1 MDNQMAHKIMKRF
14 IGLPLEQRKVYLQRM
29 LQEGVSPANLPI
41 PQVRFEA
48 NSLPLSYAQE
58 RQWFLWQL
66 EPQSA
71 AYHIPSA
78 LRLKGRLDIA
88 ALRRSFEHLIA
99 RHESLR
105 TRFQRVG
112 EGTQQEVLPGYPV
125 ELLPEDIDERHLK
138 ARVEEEIARPFDLE
152 QGPLLR
158 ISLLRVAEQDHV
170 LVLVQH
176 HIISDG
182 GSMQVMVEE
191 VVQAYTAFSQG
202 REIDLPALPIQY
214 ADYALWQRSWME
226 AGEKERQLEYWRDLL
241 GGDQPVLE
249 LPLDRPRPAVQS
261 FRGASLDIELDGEL
275 AAGIKALAQ
284 REGATSFMLL
294 LASFQALLY
303 RYSGQQDIRVGV
315 PTANRNRVET
325 QRLIGFFVNTQV
337 LKADMD
343 EHTSVLTLLRQARQ
357 RVLEAQAHQD
367 LPFEQLVEALRP
379 ERSLSYSPLF
389 QVMFNHQGRGAGS
402 GSEPQASSLVLEGL
416 DWESRTAQFD
426 LSLNISEDASRIQ
439 ASFGYATDLFE
450 ATTIERM
457 AQHWQRLLRAM
468 IATPEALIDSL
479 VMLDVQERR
488 QIVDTWNATAT
499 DYPLE
504 QAVHHG
510 FEAHA
515 ERTPDRPALV
525 FGPAQLT
532 YAALNRRANRLAHA
546 LIERGVGPDSLVGV
560 AMERSVE
567 MVVALLAILK
577 AGGAYVPVDPE
588 YPQERQ
594 AYMLEDSA
602 VNLLLSQSHLS
613 LPSADHVLR
622 IDLDRDESWLQAY
635 SEANPDVAL
644 SPENLAYVIYTS
656 GSTGK
661 PKGAGNSHAALTNRL
676 CWMQQAYALGADD
689 TVLQKTPFSFDVSVW
704 EFFWP
709 LLSGA
714 RLVMAAPGDHRDPAK
729 LVALIT
735 GEGVTTLHF
744 VPSMLQAFLQDGQV
758 GRCRS
763 VRRIVCSGE
772 ALPVDAQTQ
781 VFAKLP
787 QASLYNLYGP
797 TEAAIDVTHWTCV
810 DEGKDAVPIG
820 KPIANLGCHILDG
833 NLEPVPIGVLGEL
846 YLAGKGLA
854 RGYHRRPLL
863 TAERFVASPFG
874 AGERMYRTGDL
885 ARYRPDGVIEYAG
898 RIDHQVKLRG
908 LRIELGE
915 IEARLLEHER
925 VREAAVLALDGT
937 QLVGYVVLDEAVP
950 DWREALAA
958 HLSRHLPAF
967 MVPAQWVALESMPLS
982 PNGKLER
989 KALPR
994 PEAASRQRDYA
1005 PPHTA
1010 LEQQVA
1016 QVWQQVLGVERVG
1029 LDDNFF
1035 ELGGHSLLLLVVK
1048 ERLAAQCGLV
1058 LTVNQLMTRPTVRAL
1073 ASNATEQ
1080 QGHSLLVDLN
1090 GRQGDTSLFLFH
1102 PSFGSAHC
1110 YKAIAMALRVH
1121 MPVRGVICRALIDP
1135 LGEVPTW
1142 DAMVEDYARQIQ
1154 AAQPQGP
1161 YYLGGWSL
1169 GGNLA
1174 LQVAAYLE
1182 ARGAEVA
1189 FVGCIDA
1196 PPPLHV
1202 KAFWDR
1208 DKPLTPVV
1216 GETLVDR
1223 RVELLTV
1230 MFPDAAQA
1238 ITQAWQDIEHSAVAA
1253 DQHWTALCDWADSA
1267 LGETFASLRNELQQG
1282 GELEVS
1288 WALKLTLDE
1297 RLQDADYVRIAAPVS
1312 CWWAAQ
1318 SKSERDRQVIST
1330 ALEEGIGHGIDA
1342 SVVID
1347 TTHDRIVDNPEFIAS
1362 FVSVLKG
1369 ARRRGVPDTPHSS

>member
-1 MDNQMAHKIMKRF
+1 MDSQMASKIMKRF
-14 IGLPLEQRKVYLQRM
+14 IGLPLEQRKIYLQRM

-41 PQVRFEA
+41 PQVRLEA
-48 NSLPLSYAQE
+48 PGLPLSYAQE

-66 EPQSA
+66 DPHSA

-78 LRLKGRLDIA
+78 LRLKGRLDIS
-88 ALRRSFEHLIA
+88 ALQKSFEHLIA

-105 TRFQRVG
+105 TRVRRVG
-112 EGTQQEVLPGYPV
+112 EGTQQQVLDAYPV
-125 ELLPEDIDERHLK
+125 VLVPEDIAEPQVK
-138 ARVEEEIARPFDLE
+138 ARVEQAIAQPFDLE

-158 ISLLRVAEQDHV
+158 IQLLRVAEQDHV

-191 VVQAYTAFSQG
+191 VVQAYGALSQG
-202 REIDLPALPIQY
+202 REVDLPALAIQY

-226 AGEKERQLEYWRDLL
+226 AGEQERQLDYWRTLL
-241 GGDQPVLE
+241 GGHQPVLE
-249 LPLDRPRPAVQS
+249 LPMDRPRPAVQS
-261 FRGASLDIELDGEL
+261 FRGASLDLVLDDAL
-275 AAGIKALAQ
+275 AAGVKALAQ
-284 REGATSFMLL
+284 REGATGFMLL

-337 LKADMD
+337 LKADVD
-343 EHTSVLTLLRQARQ
+343 AHTSGLTLLRQARQ

-389 QVMFNHQGRGAGS
+389 QVMFNHQHRGAAS
-402 GSEPQASSLVLEGL
+402 ASAPVASSLALEGL
-416 DWESRTAQFD
+416 DWESRTAQFE
-426 LSLNISEDASRIQ
+426 LTLNVTEDASGIQ
-439 ASFGYATDLFE
+439 ASFGYATDLFDA
-450 ATTIERM
+450 ATVERM
-457 AQHWQRLLRAM
+457 ARHWQRLLTAM
-468 IATPEALIDSL
+468 VATPEALIDSL
-479 VMLDVQERR
+479 AMLDAQERTH
-488 QIVDTWNATAT
+488 IVDAWNATAT
-499 DYPLE
+499 DYPLG
-504 QAVHHG
+504 QAVHQG

-515 ERTPDRPALV
+515 ERTPQQPALV
-525 FGPAQLT
+525 FGTEQLT
-532 YAALNRRANRLAHA
+532 YAALNARANRLAHA

-567 MVVALLAILK
+567 MVVGLLAVLK

-588 YPQERQ
+588 YPAERQ
-594 AYMLEDSA
+594 AYMLHDSA
-602 VNLLLSQSHLS
+602 VSLVLSQSHLS
-613 LPSADHVLR
+613 LPAADSVLR
-622 IDLDRDESWLQAY
+622 IDLDRDESWLHGY
-635 SEANPDVAL
+635 SAQNPGVAV
-644 SPENLAYVIYTS
+644 SADNLAYVIYTS

-661 PKGAGNSHAALTNRL
+661 PKGAGNSHAALVNRL
-676 CWMQQAYALGADD
+676 CWMQDAYALGASD

-709 LLSGA
+709 LLTGA

-729 LVALIT
+729 LVELIT
-735 GEGVTTLHF
+735 REGVTTLHF
-744 VPSMLQAFLQDGQV
+744 VPSMLQAFLQYGDV
-758 GRCRS
+758 SRCRS
-763 VRRIVCSGE
+763 VQRIVCSGE

-787 QASLYNLYGP
+787 QAGLFNLYGP

-820 KPIANLGCHILDG
+820 KPIANLGCHILDAH
-833 NLEPVPIGVLGEL
+833 LEPVPIGVLGEL
-846 YLAGKGLA
+846 YLTGQGLA
-854 RGYHRRPLL
+854 RGYHRRPAL
-863 TAERFVASPFG
+863 TAERFVASPF
-874 AGERMYRTGDL
+874 ASGERLYRTGDL

-915 IEARLLEHER
+915 IEARLLEHAS

-937 QLVGYVVLDEAVP
+937 QLVGYVVLDGEAP
-950 DWREALAA
+950 HWREALAA
-958 HLSRHLPAF
+958 HLAVHLPAF
-967 MVPAQWVALESMPLS
+967 MVPAQWVALERMPLS

-994 PEAASRQRDYA
+994 PDASRQSRDYA
-1005 PPHTA
+1005 PPQTA

-1016 QVWQQVLGVERVG
+1016 QVWQDVLGVEQVG

-1035 ELGGHSLLLLVVK
+1035 ELGGHSLLLLRVK

-1058 LTVNQLMTRPTVRAL
+1058 LSVNQLMTRATVRAL
-1073 ASNATEQ
+1073 AADAPDTRRP
-1080 QGHSLLVDLN
+1080 SLLVDLN
-1090 GRQGDTSLFLFH
+1090 GRQGGEALFLFH

-1110 YKAIAMALRVH
+1110 YKAIAMALRVD
-1121 MPVRGVICRALIDP
+1121 MPVRGVICRTLVDP
-1135 LGEVPTW
+1135 QSDVPAW
-1142 DAMVEDYARQIQ
+1142 DAMVEEYAEQIQ

-1202 KAFWDR
+1202 TAFWDR
-1208 DKPLTPVV
+1208 EKPLAPVIAV
-1216 GETLVDR
+1216 EGDR

-1238 ITQAWQDIEHSAVAA
+1238 IHQAWQDIEHSGAA
-1253 DQHWTALCDWADSA
+1253 PDQQWSALCDWADGA
-1267 LGETFASLRNELQQG
+1267 LGETFSSLRKELQQG

-1297 RLQDADYVRIAAPVS
+1297 RLKEAVYLPIAAPVS

-1318 SKSERDRQVIST
+1318 SKSEVDRQVIGR
-1330 ALEEGIGHGIDA
+1330 ALEEGIGHGIAA

-1347 TTHDRIVDNPEFIAS
+1347 TTHDRIVDNPEFVAS
-1362 FVSVLKG
+1362 FVAELKR
-1369 ARRRGVPDTPHSS
+1369 AVR

>member
-1 MDNQMAHKIMKRF
+1 MDSQMAQKIMKRF
-14 IGLPLEQRKVYLQRM
+14 IGLGLEQRKVYLQRM

-41 PQVRFEA
+41 PQVRLEA
-48 NSLPLSYAQE
+48 AALPLSYAQE

-66 EPQSA
+66 DPHSA

-88 ALRRSFEHLIA
+88 ALQKSFEYLIA

-105 TRFQRVG
+105 TRFRRVG
-112 EGTQQEVLPGYPV
+112 EVTQQAVLPGFSIV
-125 ELLPEDIDERHLK
+125 LAPEEIDEGHLK
-138 ARVEEEIARPFDLE
+138 ARIEQEIARPFDLE

-158 ISLLRVAEQDHV
+158 ITLLRLAEEEHV

-182 GSMQVMVEE
+182 GSMQVMVQE
-191 VVQAYTAFSQG
+191 VVQAYTALSHG
-202 REIDLPALPIQY
+202 HGIDLPALPIQY

-226 AGEKERQLEYWRDLL
+226 AGEKERQLEYWFKLL
-241 GGDQPVLE
+241 GGEQPVLE

-261 FRGASLDIELDGEL
+261 YRGASLELVLDDAL
-275 AAGIKALAQ
+275 AAGVRTLAQ

-303 RYSGQQDIRVGV
+303 RYSGQRDIRVGV

-337 LKADMD
+337 LKADID
-343 EHTSVLTLLRQARQ
+343 EHTTVLTLLRQARQ

-379 ERSLSYSPLF
+379 ERSLSYNPLF
-389 QVMFNHQGRGAGS
+389 QVMFNHQNRGAGS
-402 GSEPQASSLVLEGL
+402 DSEAQASSLILEGL
-416 DWESRTAQFD
+416 EWESRTAQFD
-426 LSLNISEDASRIQ
+426 LSLNVCEEGSSIQ

-457 AQHWQRLLRAM
+457 AHHWQRLLNEM
-468 IATPEALIDSL
+468 IAAPHASINSLAL
-479 VMLDVQERR
+479 LDAQERW
-488 QIVDTWNATAT
+488 QMVDAWNATAT

-504 QAVHHG
+504 QVHHC
-510 FEAHA
+510 FEEHA

-525 FGPAQLT
+525 FGTEQLT
-532 YAALNRRANRLAHA
+532 YAALNHRANRLAHA
-546 LIERGVGPDSLVGV
+546 LIAYGVGPDSLVGV

-567 MVVALLAILK
+567 MVVALIAILK
-577 AGGAYVPVDPE
+577 AGGAYVPVDPH

-594 AYMLEDSA
+594 AYMLEDSG
-602 VNLLLSQSHLS
+602 VELLLSQSHVN
-613 LPSADHVLR
+613 LPTADNVVR
-622 IDLDRDESWLQAY
+622 IDLDLDDAWLSAY
-635 SEANPDVAL
+635 SQVNPDVAVGG
-644 SPENLAYVIYTS
+644 ENLAYVIYTS

-661 PKGAGNSHAALTNRL
+661 PKGAGNSHSALANRL
-676 CWMQQAYALGADD
+676 FWMQQAYALDASD

-714 RLVMAAPGDHRDPAK
+714 RLVVALPDDHRDPRK
-729 LVALIT
+729 LVDLIVR
-735 GEGVTTLHF
+735 ERVTTLHF

-758 GRCRS
+758 GRCTS
-763 VRRIVCSGE
+763 VQRIICSGE
-772 ALPVDAQTQ
+772 ALPVDAQSQ

-787 QASLYNLYGP
+787 KTRLYNLYGP

-820 KPIANLGCHILDG
+820 KPIANLGCHVLDA
-833 NLEPVPIGVLGEL
+833 NLEPVPVGVLGEL

-854 RGYHRRPLL
+854 RGYHRRPAL
-863 TAERFVASPFG
+863 TAERFVANPFG
-874 AGERMYRTGDL
+874 VGQRMYRTGDL

-915 IEARLLEHER
+915 IEARLLEHQL
-925 VREAAVLALDGT
+925 VREAAVVALDGT
-937 QLVGYVVLDEAVP
+937 QLVGYVVLDETVP
-950 DWREALAA
+950 QWREALGGY
-958 HLSRHLPAF
+958 LSIHLPAF
-967 MVPAQWVALESMPLS
+967 MVPAQWVLLEKMPLS

-994 PEAASRQRDYA
+994 PEAGTEHRDYA
-1005 PPHTA
+1005 PPLTA

-1048 ERLAAQCGLV
+1048 ERLAAHCGLV

-1073 ASNATEQ
+1073 ASDAPD
-1080 QGHSLLVDLN
+1080 GVHHSLIVDLN
-1090 GRQGDTSLFLFH
+1090 GHQGGPSLFLFH

-1110 YKAIAMALRVH
+1110 YKAIGMALRLE
-1121 MPVRGVICRALIDP
+1121 MPVRGVICRALVDP
-1135 LGEVPTW
+1135 LSEVPTW
-1142 DAMVEDYARQIQ
+1142 DAMVDEYARQLQ
-1154 AAQPQGP
+1154 VAQPQGP

-1174 LQVAAYLE
+1174 LQVAAVLE
-1182 ARGAEVA
+1182 EQGAEVA

-1196 PPPLHV
+1196 PPPLRV
-1202 KAFWDR
+1202 TAFWEREKSLSPIAEPAAISD
-1208 DKPLTPVV
+1208 
-1216 GETLVDR
+1216 TLVDR
-1223 RVELLTV
+1223 RVALLAV

-1238 ITQAWQDIEHSAVAA
+1238 IAHAWRDVEHGGATA
-1253 DQHWTALCDWADSA
+1253 DQQWAMFCEWADA
-1267 LGETFASLRNELQQG
+1267 FLGETFTSLRSELQQG
-1282 GELEVS
+1282 GELDVS
-1288 WALKLTLDE
+1288 WALKLALDE
-1297 RLQDADYVRIAAPVS
+1297 RLKEADYVSIAAPVS

-1318 SKSERDRQVIST
+1318 SKSEVDRHVIGT
-1330 ALEEGIGHGIDA
+1330 ALEAGIGHGVEA

-1347 TTHDRIVDNPEFIAS
+1347 TTHDKIVHNPEFIAS
-1362 FVSVLKG
+1362 FVSAVK
-1369 ARRRGVPDTPHSS
+1369 RVIRK

>member
-1 MDNQMAHKIMKRF
+1 MDSQMARKIMKRF

-41 PQVRFEA
+41 PEVRLEA
-48 NSLPLSYAQE
+48 TALPLSYAQE

-66 EPQSA
+66 DPHSA

-78 LRLKGRLDIA
+78 LRLKGHLDVA
-88 ALRRSFEHLIA
+88 ALQASFEHLIA

-105 TRFQRVG
+105 TRLRRVG
-112 EGTQQEVLPGYPV
+112 EGTQQEILPAYPV
-125 ELLPEDIDERHLK
+125 VLAPQPLAESQLQ
-138 ARVEEEIARPFDLE
+138 ARVEQEIAQPFNLE

-158 ISLLRVAEQDHV
+158 ISLLRLAEQDHV

-182 GSMQVMVEE
+182 ASMQVLVEE

-202 REIDLPALPIQY
+202 RELDLPALPIQY

-226 AGEKERQLEYWRDLL
+226 AGERERQLAYWRDLL

-261 FRGASLDIELDGEL
+261 FRGASLDLTLDSHL

-337 LKADMD
+337 LKADVD
-343 EHTSVLTLLRQARQ
+343 AHTSGLSLLRQARQ

-389 QVMFNHQGRGAGS
+389 QVMFNHQNRGAGNAAATA
-402 GSEPQASSLVLEGL
+402 PQAASLVLEGL

-426 LSLNISEDASRIQ
+426 LSLNVSEDASGIT
-439 ASFGYATDLFE
+439 ASFGYATDLFD
-450 ATTIERM
+450 ASTIERM
-457 AQHWQRLLRAM
+457 ARHWQRLLGALL
-468 IATPEALIDSL
+468 ATPEASIDAL
-479 VMLDVQERR
+479 VLLDAQERG
-488 QIVDTWNATAT
+488 QIVGQWNATAT

-504 QAVHHG
+504 QAVHHA

-515 ERTPDRPALV
+515 QRTPHQPALA
-525 FGPAQLT
+525 FGAASLT

-546 LIERGVGPDSLVGV
+546 LIAQGVGPDRLVGV

-567 MVVALLAILK
+567 MVVALLAVLK
-577 AGGAYVPVDPE
+577 AGGAYVPVDPD

-602 VNLLLSQSHLS
+602 VNLLLSQSHLN
-613 LPSADHVLR
+613 LPSADHVVR

-644 SPENLAYVIYTS
+644 SGENLAYVIYTS

-735 GEGVTTLHF
+735 GESVTTLHF
-744 VPSMLQAFLQDGQV
+744 VPSMLQAFLQDREV
-758 GRCRS
+758 GRCAS
-763 VRRIVCSGE
+763 VQRIICSGE
-772 ALPVDAQTQ
+772 ALPVDAQYQ

-787 QASLYNLYGP
+787 QAALYNLYGP

-820 KPIANLGCHILDG
+820 KPIANLACHILDDH
-833 NLEPVPIGVLGEL
+833 LEPVPIGVLGEL

-863 TAERFVASPFG
+863 TAERFVASPFA

-885 ARYRPDGVIEYAG
+885 ARYRADGVIEYGG

-915 IEARLLEHER
+915 IEARLLEHQQ

-937 QLVGYVVLDEAVP
+937 QLVGYVVLDDAGP
-950 DWREALAA
+950 QWRESLAA
-958 HLSRHLPAF
+958 HLSIHLPAF
-967 MVPAQWVALESMPLS
+967 MVPAQWVALERMPLS

-994 PEAASRQRDYA
+994 PDAATRQRDYA
-1005 PPHTA
+1005 PPQTA

-1016 QVWQQVLGVERVG
+1016 QVWQQVLGVEQVG

-1048 ERLAAQCGLV
+1048 ERLAAQCGLA

-1073 ASNATEQ
+1073 AGDAPGEQ
-1080 QGHSLLVDLN
+1080 RHPLIVDLN
-1090 GRQGDTSLFLFH
+1090 GRQGGSSLFLFH

-1110 YKAIAMALRVH
+1110 YKAIAMALRMD
-1121 MPVRGVICRALIDP
+1121 MPVRGVICRALVDP
-1135 LGEVPTW
+1135 LSEVPTW

-1154 AAQPQGP
+1154 AAQPEGP

-1196 PPPLHV
+1196 PPPLRV

-1208 DKPLTPVV
+1208 DKPAAGLPAA

-1238 ITQAWQDIEHSAVAA
+1238 ITHAWQDIQHSAVAA
-1253 DQHWTALCDWADSA
+1253 DQHWPALCEWADLA
-1267 LGETFASLRNELQQG
+1267 LGETFASLRDELQQG

-1297 RLQDADYVRIAAPVS
+1297 RLKDADYVRIDAPVS

-1318 SKSERDRQVIST
+1318 SKPEPVRQVIRT
-1330 ALEEGIGHGIDA
+1330 ALEEGIGHGVEA

-1347 TTHDRIVDNPEFIAS
+1347 TTHDRIVDNPEFVAS
-1362 FVSVLKG
+1362 FVCALQG
-1369 ARRRGVPDTPHSS
+1369 ARR

>member
-1 MDNQMAHKIMKRF
+1 MDSQMAHKIMQRF
-14 IGLPLEQRKVYLQRM
+14 IGLPLEQRKVYLHRM

-41 PQVRFEA
+41 PQVRLEA
-48 NSLPLSYAQE
+48 TGMALSYAQE

-66 EPQSA
+66 DPQSA

-78 LRLKGRLDIA
+78 LRLKGRLDVA
-88 ALRRSFEHLIA
+88 ALQKSFEHLVA

-105 TRFQRVG
+105 TRFRQVG
-112 EGTQQEVLPGYPV
+112 EGMQQDVQPACAVVLT
-125 ELLPEDIDERHLK
+125 PEAIDECHLK
-138 ARVEEEIARPFDLE
+138 ARVEAEAARPFDLE
-152 QGPLLR
+152 RGPLLR
-158 ISLLRVAEQDHV
+158 ITLLRLAEQDHV

-182 GSMQVMVEE
+182 GSMQVIVEE
-191 VVQAYTAFSQG
+191 LVQAYMAYNQARTFA
-202 REIDLPALPIQY
+202 LPALPIQY

-226 AGEKERQLEYWRDLL
+226 AGEKDRQLEYWRGLL

-261 FRGASLDIELDGEL
+261 FRGASLELALDEQL
-275 AAGIKALAQ
+275 AAGVRALAQ
-284 REGATSFMLL
+284 RVGATSFMVL
-294 LASFQALLY
+294 LASFQLLLH
-303 RYSGQQDIRVGV
+303 RYSGQQDIRIGV

-325 QRLIGFFVNTQV
+325 QRLVGFFVNTQV
-337 LKADMD
+337 LKADVD
-343 EHTSVLTLLRQARQ
+343 EHTSVLALLHQARQ

-389 QVMFNHQGRGAGS
+389 QVMFNHQTRGAGS
-402 GSEPQASSLVLEGL
+402 VSEPTTSGLVVEGL
-416 DWESRTAQFD
+416 EWESRTAQFD
-426 LSLNISEDASRIQ
+426 LSLNVTEEASSIR
-439 ASFGYATDLFE
+439 ASFGYATDLFD
-450 ATTIERM
+450 AATIERM
-457 AQHWQRLLRAM
+457 ACHWQRLLSAM
-468 IATPEALIDSL
+468 VATPEALVDSL
-479 VMLDVQERR
+479 AMLDAQERR
-488 QIVDTWNATAT
+488 QIVYGWNATSA
-499 DYPLE
+499 DYPLDK
-504 QAVHHG
+504 AVHQL

-515 ERTPDRPALV
+515 ERDPHRPALV
-525 FGPAQLT
+525 SGALQLSYT
-532 YAALNRRANRLAHA
+532 ALNQRANRLAHA
-546 LIERGVGPDSLVGV
+546 LIARGVGPDSLVGV

-588 YPQERQ
+588 YPAERQ

-602 VNLLLSQSHLS
+602 VNLLLSQSTLS
-613 LPSADHVLR
+613 LPAADSVLR
-622 IDLDRDESWLQAY
+622 IDLDRDDRWLQAY
-635 SEANPDVAL
+635 SDANPGVPL
-644 SPENLAYVIYTS
+644 SGEHLAYVIYTS

-676 CWMQQAYALGADD
+676 CWMQQAYALDSAD

-729 LVALIT
+729 LVELIMA
-735 GEGVTTLHF
+735 EAVTTLHF
-744 VPSMLQAFLQDGQV
+744 VPSMLQAFLQDRQV
-758 GRCRS
+758 GRCSS
-763 VRRIVCSGE
+763 VQRIICSGE
-772 ALPVDAQTQ
+772 ALPVDAQQQ

-787 QASLYNLYGP
+787 KARLYNLYGP
-797 TEAAIDVTHWTCV
+797 TEAAIDVTSWTCV

-820 KPIANLGCHILDG
+820 KPIANLGCLILDA

-854 RGYHRRPLL
+854 RGYHRRPVL

-874 AGERMYRTGDL
+874 TGARMYRTGDL

-915 IEARLLEHER
+915 IEARLLEHEG

-937 QLVGYVVLDEAVP
+937 QLVGYVVLEAVLP
-950 DWREALAA
+950 EWRETLAM
-958 HLSRHLPAF
+958 HLSAHLPAF
-967 MVPAQWVALESMPLS
+967 MVPAQWVLLDGMPLS

-994 PEAASRQRDYA
+994 PEAAGQQREYA
-1005 PPHTA
+1005 APHTA

-1058 LTVNQLMTRPTVRAL
+1058 LTVNQLMMRPTVRAL
-1073 ASNATEQ
+1073 AGTAADERAHALT
-1080 QGHSLLVDLN
+1080 VDLN
-1090 GRQGDTSLFLFH
+1090 GRQGGPALFLFH
-1102 PSFGSAHC
+1102 PSFGSVHC
-1110 YKAIAMALRVH
+1110 YKAIGMALRME
-1121 MPVRGVICRALIDP
+1121 MPVQGVICRALADP
-1135 LGEVPTW
+1135 QSEVPTW
-1142 DAMVEDYARQIQ
+1142 NAMVEDYTRQIL
-1154 AAQPQGP
+1154 ASQPQGP
-1161 YYLGGWSL
+1161 YYLAGWSL

-1174 LQVAAYLE
+1174 LQVAARLE
-1182 ARGAEVA
+1182 ALEASVA
-1189 FVGCIDA
+1189 FLGCIDA
-1196 PPPLHV
+1196 PPPMYV

-1208 DKPLTPVV
+1208 DKSLKPVV
-1216 GETLVDR
+1216 ESPAAGDK

-1230 MFPDAAQA
+1230 MFPESAEA
-1238 ITQAWQDIEHSAVAA
+1238 ITQAWQDIEHSGAAA
-1253 DQHWTALCDWADSA
+1253 DQQWEALCEWAETA
-1267 LGETFASLRNELQQG
+1267 LGEVFVSLRNELHQG

-1288 WALKLTLDE
+1288 WALKRTLDE
-1297 RLQDADYVRIAAPVS
+1297 RLKDAAYARLAAPVS

-1318 SKSERDRQVIST
+1318 SKSASDRQVICT
-1330 ALEEGIGHGIDA
+1330 ALEEGIGHGVDA

-1347 TTHDRIVDNPEFIAS
+1347 TTHDRIVDNPEFVAS
-1362 FVSVLKG
+1362 FVAALKA
-1369 ARRRGVPDTPHSS
+1369 ARH

>member
-1 MDNQMAHKIMKRF
+1 MDSQMAQKIMKRF
-14 IGLPLEQRKVYLQRM
+14 IGLGLEQRKVYLQRM

-41 PQVRFEA
+41 PQVRLEA
-48 NSLPLSYAQE
+48 AALPLSYAQE

-66 EPQSA
+66 DPQSA

-88 ALRRSFEHLIA
+88 ALRESFEYLIG

-105 TRFQRVG
+105 TRFRRVG
-112 EGTQQEVLPGYPV
+112 EITQQQVLPGLPV
-125 ELLPEDIDERHLK
+125 VLEPEDIDEDRLK
-138 ARVEEEIARPFDLE
+138 ARVEQEIARPFDLE

-158 ISLLRVAEQDHV
+158 ITLLRLAEEDHV

-182 GSMQVMVEE
+182 GSMHVMVQE
-191 VVQAYTAFSQG
+191 VVQAYTALSLGQG
-202 REIDLPALPIQY
+202 IDLPALPIQY
-214 ADYALWQRSWME
+214 ADYAIWQRSWME
-226 AGEKERQLEYWRDLL
+226 AGEKERQLEYWCNLL
-241 GGDQPVLE
+241 AGEQPVLE

-261 FRGASLDIELDGEL
+261 YRGASLDLMLDDQL
-275 AAGIKALAQ
+275 ATDVRALAQ

-337 LKADMD
+337 MKADVD
-343 EHTSVLTLLRQARQ
+343 EHTTVLTLLHQARQ

-389 QVMFNHQGRGAGS
+389 QVMFNHQNRGAGS
-402 GSEPQASSLVLEGL
+402 ASVAQASSLVLEGL

-426 LSLNISEDASRIQ
+426 LSLNVSEEGSSIQ
-439 ASFGYATDLFE
+439 ASFGYATDLFD

-457 AQHWQRLLRAM
+457 AHHWQRLLKAM
-468 IATPEALIDSL
+468 IATPQASIHSLAL
-479 VMLDVQERR
+479 LDAQERR
-488 QIVDTWNATAT
+488 QIVDDWNATAT
-499 DYPLE
+499 DYSLE
-504 QAVHHG
+504 QAVHHC
-510 FEAHA
+510 FEEHA
-515 ERTPDRPALV
+515 ERTPNRPALV
-525 FGPAQLT
+525 FGTEQLT
-532 YAALNRRANRLAHA
+532 YAALNQRANRLAHA
-546 LIERGVGPDSLVGV
+546 LIARGVGPDSLVGV

-567 MVVALLAILK
+567 MVVALMAILK

-602 VNLLLSQSHLS
+602 VELLLSQSHVS
-613 LPSADHVLR
+613 LPPVGNVLR
-622 IDLDRDESWLQAY
+622 IDLDCDDAWLKTY
-635 SEANPDVAL
+635 SEANPGVAING
-644 SPENLAYVIYTS
+644 ENLAYVIYTS

-661 PKGAGNSHAALTNRL
+661 PKGAGNSHSALKNRL
-676 CWMQQAYALGADD
+676 CWMQHAYALGASD
-689 TVLQKTPFSFDVSVW
+689 TVLQKTPFSFDESVW

-714 RLVMAAPGDHRDPAK
+714 RLVVAAPGDHRDPTK
-729 LVALIT
+729 LVELIMR
-735 GEGVTTLHF
+735 EGVTTLHF

-758 GRCRS
+758 GACTS
-763 VRRIVCSGE
+763 VERIICSGE
-772 ALPVDAQTQ
+772 ALPVDAQQQ

-820 KPIANLGCHILDG
+820 KPIANLACHILDA

-854 RGYHRRPLL
+854 RGYHRRPVL

-874 AGERMYRTGDL
+874 AGQRMYRTGDL

-915 IEARLLEHER
+915 IEARLLEHQT
-925 VREAAVLALDGT
+925 VREAAVVALDGT
-937 QLVGYVVLDEAVP
+937 QLVGYVVLEEAGP
-950 DWREALAA
+950 QWREGLAA
-958 HLSRHLPAF
+958 HLSIHLPSF
-967 MVPAQWVALESMPLS
+967 MVPAQWVLLENMPLS

-994 PEAASRQRDYA
+994 PEAGTGQRDYA
-1005 PPHTA
+1005 PPLTA

-1048 ERLAAQCGLV
+1048 ERLAVHCGLV

-1073 ASNATEQ
+1073 ASDTPDERQ
-1080 QGHSLLVDLN
+1080 HSLIVDLN
-1090 GRQGDTSLFLFH
+1090 GHQAAPSLFLFH

-1110 YKAIAMALRVH
+1110 YKAIGMALRVD
-1121 MPVRGVICRALIDP
+1121 MPVRGIICRALIDP
-1135 LGEVPTW
+1135 QSEVPAW
-1142 DAMVEDYARQIQ
+1142 DAMVDEYARQIQ
-1154 AAQPQGP
+1154 AVQPQGP

-1174 LQVAAYLE
+1174 LQVAAFLE
-1182 ARGAEVA
+1182 EQGAEVA

-1196 PPPLHV
+1196 PPPLRV

-1208 DKPLTPVV
+1208 EKPSIPAAELLATSDTFL
-1216 GETLVDR
+1216 ER
-1223 RVELLTV
+1223 RVELLAV

-1238 ITQAWQDIEHSAVAA
+1238 ITHAWQDIEHAGVAA
-1253 DQHWTALCDWADSA
+1253 DQQWAVFCDWADSS
-1267 LGETFASLRNELQQG
+1267 LGETFTRLRSELQQG
-1282 GELEVS
+1282 GELDVS

-1297 RLQDADYVRIAAPVS
+1297 RLKEADYVRIAAPVS

-1318 SKSERDRQVIST
+1318 SKSEVDRQVIST
-1330 ALEEGIGHGIDA
+1330 ALEEGIGHGVQA

-1347 TTHDRIVDNPEFIAS
+1347 TTHDKIVHNPEFIAS
-1362 FVSVLKG
+1362 FISAVKR
-1369 ARRRGVPDTPHSS
+1369 ARR

>member
-1 MDNQMAHKIMKRF
+1 MDDQMAHKIMKRF

-41 PQVRFEA
+41 PQVRLEA
-48 NSLPLSYAQE
+48 TALRLSYAQE

-66 EPQSA
+66 DPQSA

-78 LRLKGRLDIA
+78 LRLKGCLDLE
-88 ALRRSFEHLIA
+88 ALQKSFEHLIA

-105 TRFQRVG
+105 TRFRQVG
-112 EGTQQEVLPGYPV
+112 EDVQQEVQADCRVVLV
-125 ELLPEDIDERHLK
+125 PETIDESQLQT
-138 ARVEEEIARPFDLE
+138 RVEQAIEQPFDLE

-158 ISLLRVAEQDHV
+158 MTLLRLAEQEHV

-182 GSMQVMVEE
+182 GSMQVMVAD
-191 VVQAYTAFSQG
+191 VVQAYTAYSQG
-202 REIDLPALPIQY
+202 REFELPTLPIQY
-214 ADYALWQRSWME
+214 ADYAIWQRSWME
-226 AGEKERQLEYWRDLL
+226 AGEKERQLAYWRDLL

-261 FRGASLDIELDGEL
+261 YRGASLDLSLNGQL
-275 AAGIKALAQ
+275 AAGVRALAQ
-284 REGATSFMLL
+284 REGATSFMVL
-294 LASFQALLY
+294 LASFQVLLH
-303 RYSGQQDIRVGV
+303 RYSGQRDIRVGV

-325 QRLIGFFVNTQV
+325 QRLVGFFVNTQV
-337 LKADMD
+337 LKAELD
-343 EHTSVLTLLRQARQ
+343 EQTTVLALLRQTRQ

-389 QVMFNHQGRGAGS
+389 QVMFNHQNRGAGS
-402 GSEPQASSLVLEGL
+402 ASEPTGSGLVLEGL

-426 LSLNISEDASRIQ
+426 LSLNVAEDASGIQ

-450 ATTIERM
+450 AATVERM
-457 AQHWQRLLRAM
+457 AHHWQRLLHAM
-468 IATPEALIDSL
+468 IATPDALVERLPMLEAD
-479 VMLDVQERR
+479 ERR
-488 QIVDTWNATAT
+488 QMVVDWNATAT

-504 QAVHHG
+504 AAVHQR
-510 FEAHA
+510 FEAHVA
-515 ERTPDRPALV
+515 LKPDACALV
-525 FGPAQLT
+525 FGAQQLN
-532 YAALNRRANRLAHA
+532 YAALNARANRLAHA

-567 MVVALLAILK
+567 MVVGLLAVLK
-577 AGGAYVPVDPE
+577 AGGAYVPVDPD
-588 YPQERQ
+588 YPEERQ
-594 AYMLEDSA
+594 AYMLDDSA
-602 VNLLLSQSHLS
+602 VSLLLSQSHLR
-613 LPSADHVLR
+613 LPSPEGVQR
-622 IDLDRDESWLQAY
+622 IDLDLDEHWLHGY
-635 SEANPDVAL
+635 SDANPEVPV
-644 SPENLAYVIYTS
+644 SGENLAYVIYTS

-661 PKGAGNSHAALTNRL
+661 PKGAGNSHAALANRL
-676 CWMQQAYALGADD
+676 CWMQQVYALDASD

-729 LVALIT
+729 LVEVIT
-735 GEGVTTLHF
+735 REGVTTLHF
-744 VPSMLQAFLQDGQV
+744 VPSMLQAFLQDRQV
-758 GRCRS
+758 GTCSS
-763 VRRIVCSGE
+763 VQRIICSGE
-772 ALPVDAQTQ
+772 ALPVDAQQQ

-787 QASLYNLYGP
+787 KADVYNLYGP
-797 TEAAIDVTHWTCV
+797 TEAAIDVTSWHCV
-810 DEGKDAVPIG
+810 DEGKDTVPIG
-820 KPIANLGCHILDG
+820 KPIANLGCHILDA

-915 IEARLLEHER
+915 IEARLLEHPW
-925 VREAAVLALDGT
+925 VRETAVLALDGT
-937 QLVGYVVLDEAVP
+937 QLVGYVVLDTP
-950 DWREALAA
+950 SSHWRETLAA
-958 HLSRHLPAF
+958 HLSTHLPLF
-967 MVPAQWVALESMPLS
+967 MVPAQWVLLEAMPLS

-994 PEAASRQRDYA
+994 PEAGSQQRGYVA
-1005 PPHTA
+1005 PHTA
-1010 LEQQVA
+1010 LQVQIA
-1016 QVWQQVLGVERVG
+1016 QVWQDVLGVERVG

-1048 ERLAAQCGLV
+1048 ERLAVQCGLA
-1058 LTVNQLMTRPTVRAL
+1058 LTVSQLMTRPTVRAL
-1073 ASNATEQ
+1073 ADGTPTDSRQ
-1080 QGHSLLVDLN
+1080 SSIVDLN
-1090 GRQGDTSLFLFH
+1090 GRKGGPSLFLFH
-1102 PSFGSAHC
+1102 PSFGSVHC
-1110 YKAIAMALRVH
+1110 YKAIGLALRED
-1121 MPVRGVICRALIDP
+1121 MPVQGVVCRALLDP
-1135 LGEVPTW
+1135 QNQVPTW
-1142 DAMVEDYARQIQ
+1142 DAMVSDYAEQIL
-1154 AAQPQGP
+1154 ASQPEGP

-1182 ARGAEVA
+1182 AQGGAVA
-1189 FVGCIDA
+1189 FLGCIDA
-1196 PPPLHV
+1196 PPPWHV

-1208 DKPLTPVV
+1208 DKTSQPVAELS
-1216 GETLVDR
+1216 GSGDK

-1230 MFPDAAQA
+1230 MFPESAQA
-1238 ITQAWQDIEHSAVAA
+1238 ITHAWRDIEYSDATAE
-1253 DQHWTALCDWADSA
+1253 QRWEALCAWAQVA
-1267 LGETFASLRNELQQG
+1267 LGEGIASLRNELQQG
-1282 GELEVS
+1282 GELDVS
-1288 WALKLTLDE
+1288 WALKRTLDE
-1297 RLQDADYVRIAAPVS
+1297 RLKDAAYAPLDAPVS

-1318 SKSERDRQVIST
+1318 SKSLQDRQVICT
-1330 ALEEGIGHGIDA
+1330 ALEEGIGHEVAA
-1342 SVVID
+1342 SVVLD

-1362 FVSVLKG
+1362 FVASVKAAG
-1369 ARRRGVPDTPHSS
+1369 H

>member
-1 MDNQMAHKIMKRF
+1 MDGQMAYKIMQRF

-29 LQEGVSPANLPI
+29 LQEGVSPGNLPI
-41 PQVRFEA
+41 PKARREA
-48 NSLPLSYAQE
+48 PSLTLSYAQE

-66 EPQSA
+66 DPQSA

-78 LRLKGRLDIA
+78 LRLRGHLDIT
-88 ALRRSFEHLIA
+88 ALQKSFEHLIA

-105 TRFQRVG
+105 TRFRQVG
-112 EGTQQEVLPGYPV
+112 EGMQQEVQPAYLV
-125 ELLPEDIDERHLK
+125 TLVPESIDESQLK
-138 ARVEEEIARPFDLE
+138 ARVEQEIAQPFDLE
-152 QGPLLR
+152 RGPLLR
-158 ISLLRVAEQDHV
+158 MTLLRLAEQDHV

-191 VVQAYTAFSQG
+191 VIQAYGAYTHG
-202 REIDLPALPIQY
+202 REFELPELPVQY
-214 ADYALWQRSWME
+214 TDYALWQRSWME
-226 AGEKERQLEYWRDLL
+226 AGEKDRQLEYWRSLL

-261 FRGASLDIELDGEL
+261 FRGASLDLVLDERVV
-275 AAGIKALAQ
+275 AGVNALAQ
-284 REGATSFMLL
+284 REGATGFMVL
-294 LASFQALLY
+294 LASFQVLLH
-303 RYSGQQDIRVGV
+303 RYSGQQDIRIGV

-325 QRLIGFFVNTQV
+325 QRLVGFFVNTQV
-337 LKADMD
+337 LKAEVD
-343 EHTSVLTLLRQARQ
+343 EHTSVLALLRQARQ

-389 QVMFNHQGRGAGS
+389 QVMFNHQNRGAGS
-402 GSEPQASSLVLEGL
+402 TSEPGTSGLVLEGL

-426 LSLNISEDASRIQ
+426 LSLNVVQEASSIR
-439 ASFGYATDLFE
+439 ASFGYATDLFD
-450 ATTIERM
+450 AATIERM
-457 AQHWQRLLRAM
+457 AQHWQRLLSAM
-468 IATPEALIDSL
+468 VATPEALVDSL
-479 VMLDVQERR
+479 AILDAAERR
-488 QIVDTWNATAT
+488 QIVDGWNATAV

-504 QAVHHG
+504 KTVHQL

-515 ERTPDRPALV
+515 EHDPHRPALV
-525 FGPAQLT
+525 FGAQQLS
-532 YAALNRRANRLAHA
+532 YAVLNHRANRLAHA
-546 LIERGVGPDSLVGV
+546 LIARGVGPDVLVGV

-577 AGGAYVPVDPE
+577 AGGAYVPVDPD
-588 YPQERQ
+588 YPAERQ
-594 AYMLEDSA
+594 AYTLEDSA

-613 LPSADHVLR
+613 LPAADSVLR
-622 IDLDRDESWLQAY
+622 IDLDRDERWLDAY

-644 SPENLAYVIYTS
+644 SGEHLAYVIYTS

-676 CWMQQAYALGADD
+676 CWMQQAYALCAGD

-714 RLVMAAPGDHRDPAK
+714 RLVMAAPGDHRDPTK
-729 LVALIT
+729 LVEVIT
-735 GEGVTTLHF
+735 RESVTTLHF
-744 VPSMLQAFLQDGQV
+744 VPSMLQAFLQDRLV
-758 GRCRS
+758 GRCSS
-763 VRRIVCSGE
+763 VKRIICSGE
-772 ALPVDAQTQ
+772 ALSVDAQQQ

-787 QASLYNLYGP
+787 QAHLYNLYGP
-797 TEAAIDVTHWTCV
+797 TEAAIDVTSWACI

-820 KPIANLGCHILDG
+820 KPIANLRCHILDA

-854 RGYHRRPLL
+854 RGYHRRPVL

-915 IEARLLEHER
+915 IEARLLEHEG
-925 VREAAVLALDGT
+925 VRETAVLALDGT
-937 QLVGYVVLDEAVP
+937 QLVGYVVLDQP
-950 DWREALAA
+950 MPHWRETLTAY
-958 HLSRHLPAF
+958 LSTHLPAF
-967 MVPAQWVALESMPLS
+967 MVPAQWVLLDSMPLS

-994 PEAASRQRDYA
+994 PETAVQRREYVA
-1005 PPHTA
+1005 PHTA
-1010 LEQQVA
+1010 LEHQVA
-1016 QVWQQVLGVERVG
+1016 QIWQQVLGTERVG

-1048 ERLAAQCGLV
+1048 ERLAAQCGLM
-1058 LTVNQLMTRPTVRAL
+1058 LTVSQLMTRPTVRAL
-1073 ASNATEQ
+1073 AGSASDERAR
-1080 QGHSLLVDLN
+1080 SLLVDLN
-1090 GRQGDTSLFLFH
+1090 GQQGGPSLFLFH
-1102 PSFGSAHC
+1102 PSFGSVHC
-1110 YKAIAMALRVH
+1110 YKALGMALRSE
-1121 MPVRGVICRALIDP
+1121 MPVQGVICRALLDP
-1135 LGEVPTW
+1135 QSQVPTW
-1142 DAMVEDYARQIQ
+1142 DAMVQDYTHQVLAS
-1154 AAQPQGP
+1154 QPQGP
-1161 YYLGGWSL
+1161 YYLAGWSL

-1174 LQVAAYLE
+1174 LQVAGRLE
-1182 ARGAEVA
+1182 AQGAKVA
-1189 FVGCIDA
+1189 FLGSIDA
-1196 PPPLHV
+1196 PPPMHV
-1202 KAFWDR
+1202 TAFWDR
-1208 DKPLTPVV
+1208 DK
-1216 GETLVDR
+1216 TLRPAFESLEAGDK

-1230 MFPDAAQA
+1230 MFPDAAQDIA
-1238 ITQAWQDIEHSAVAA
+1238 LAWQDIEHSGATA
-1253 DQHWTALCDWADSA
+1253 DQRWEALCEWGQSA
-1267 LGETFASLRNELQQG
+1267 LGEVFVSLRNELQQG

-1288 WALKLTLDE
+1288 WALKRTLDE
-1297 RLQDADYVRIAAPVS
+1297 RLKDAAYARLAAPVS

-1318 SKSERDRQVIST
+1318 SKSASDRQVICT
-1330 ALEEGIGHGIDA
+1330 ALEEGIGHGLDS

-1362 FVSVLKG
+1362 FVAALTA
-1369 ARRRGVPDTPHSS
+1369 ARH

>member
-1 MDNQMAHKIMKRF
+1 MDSQMAAKIMKRF

-41 PQVRFEA
+41 PPVRLEA
-48 NSLPLSYAQE
+48 ATLPLSYAQE

-78 LRLKGRLDIA
+78 LRLKGQLDIA
-88 ALRRSFEHLIA
+88 ALQKSFEHLIA

-105 TRFQRVG
+105 TRFRQVG
-112 EGTQQEVLPGYPV
+112 ETMQQQVLPAHPV
-125 ELLPEDIDERHLK
+125 QLVPEHIDESQLK
-138 ARVEEEIARPFDLE
+138 ARVEQEIARPFDLV

-158 ISLLRVAEQDHV
+158 ISLLRLAPQDHV

-182 GSMQVMVEE
+182 GSMQVLVEE
-191 VVQAYTAFSQG
+191 VVQAYTAFTQG
-202 REIDLPALPIQY
+202 REIDMPGLPIQY

-226 AGEKERQLEYWRDLL
+226 AGEKDRQLEYWRDLL

-249 LPLDRPRPAVQS
+249 IPLDRPRPAVQS
-261 FRGASLDIELDGEL
+261 FRGASLDLVLDGAL
-275 AAGIKALAQ
+275 AAGVKALAQ

-303 RYSGQQDIRVGV
+303 RYSGQQDVRVGV

-337 LKADMD
+337 LKADID
-343 EHTSVLTLLRQARQ
+343 AHTSVLALLRQARQ
-357 RVLEAQAHQD
+357 RVLQAQAHQD

-389 QVMFNHQGRGAGS
+389 QVMFNHQNQGAGR
-402 GSEPQASSLVLEGL
+402 ASAAQQGSLVLEGL

-426 LSLNISEDASRIQ
+426 LSLNVSEDASSIH

-450 ATTIERM
+450 AATIERM
-457 AQHWQRLLRAM
+457 AHHWQRLLTAM

-479 VMLDVQERR
+479 PMLDAQERA
-488 QIVDTWNATAT
+488 QIVDDWNATAT

-504 QAVHHG
+504 HAVHKC

-515 ERTPDRPALV
+515 ARAPHTPALA
-525 FGPAQLT
+525 FGAEQLT
-532 YAALNRRANRLAHA
+532 YAALNGRANRLAHA

-567 MVVALLAILK
+567 MVVALMAILK
-577 AGGAYVPVDPE
+577 AGGAYVPVDPD
-588 YPQERQ
+588 YPAERQ

-602 VNLLLSQSHLS
+602 VSLVLSQSHLS
-613 LPSADHVLR
+613 LSSADSVLR
-622 IDLDRDESWLQAY
+622 IDLDHDSDWLQAY
-635 SEANPDVAL
+635 SEVNPDVAV
-644 SPENLAYVIYTS
+644 SGENLAYVIYTS

-661 PKGAGNSHAALTNRL
+661 PKGAGNSHAALANRL
-676 CWMQQAYALGADD
+676 YWMQDAYALGAGD

-709 LLSGA
+709 LISGA

-729 LVALIT
+729 LVELIT
-735 GEGVTTLHF
+735 REAVTTLHF
-744 VPSMLQAFLQDGQV
+744 VPSMLQAFLQHGQV
-758 GRCRS
+758 GSCSS
-763 VRRIVCSGE
+763 VQRIICSGE

-787 QASLYNLYGP
+787 HAGLYNLYGP

-810 DEGKDAVPIG
+810 DEGQDAVPIG
-820 KPIANLGCHILDG
+820 KPIANLGCHILDA

-846 YLAGKGLA
+846 YLAGQGLA
-854 RGYHRRPLL
+854 RGYHRRPAL

-885 ARYRPDGVIEYAG
+885 ARYRADGVIEYAG

-915 IEARLLEHER
+915 IEARLLEHAT

-937 QLVGYVVLDEAVP
+937 QLVGYVVLDEP
-950 DWREALAA
+950 EPHWRETLAA
-958 HLSRHLPAF
+958 HLSTTLPAF
-967 MVPAQWVALESMPLS
+967 MVPAQWVVLERMPLS

-994 PEAASRQRDYA
+994 PDVGSQPRVYA
-1005 PPHTA
+1005 PPQTA
-1010 LEQQVA
+1010 LEQQIA
-1016 QVWQQVLGVERVG
+1016 QVWQQVLGVAQVG

-1048 ERLAAQCGLV
+1048 ERLAVQCGLA

-1073 ASNATEQ
+1073 ANEAPDAPRN
-1080 QGHSLLVDLN
+1080 SLIVDLN
-1090 GRQGDTSLFLFH
+1090 SRQGGASLFLFH

-1110 YKAIAMALRVH
+1110 YKAIAMALRLD
-1121 MPVRGVICRALIDP
+1121 MPVRGVICRTLVDP
-1135 LGEVPTW
+1135 LSEVPAW
-1142 DAMVEDYARQIQ
+1142 DAMVETYARQIQ
-1154 AAQPQGP
+1154 VAQPQGP

-1174 LQVAAYLE
+1174 LQVAGYLE

-1196 PPPLHV
+1196 PPPQHV
-1202 KAFWDR
+1202 KAYWDR
-1208 DKPLTPVV
+1208 DKPAAGLPAAGDTV
-1216 GETLVDR
+1216 LDR

-1230 MFPDAAQA
+1230 MFPDAAHA
-1238 ITQAWQDIEHSAVAA
+1238 IAQAWQDIQHSGAVA
-1253 DQHWTALCDWADSA
+1253 DQQWAALCEWADSA
-1267 LGETFASLRNELQQG
+1267 LGETFISLRNELQEG

-1288 WALKLTLDE
+1288 WALKLALDE
-1297 RLQDADYVRIAAPVS
+1297 RLKDADYVPIAAPVS

-1318 SKSERDRQVIST
+1318 SKSEHDRQVISR
-1330 ALEEGIGHGIDA
+1330 ALEAGVGHGLEA

-1347 TTHDRIVDNPEFIAS
+1347 TTHDRIVDNPAFIDS
-1362 FVSVLKG
+1362 FVSALKG
-1369 ARRRGVPDTPHSS
+1369 IRR

>member
-1 MDNQMAHKIMKRF
+1 MDSQMGSKIMKRF
-14 IGLPLEQRKVYLQRM
+14 IGLPLEQRKIYLQRM

-41 PQVRFEA
+41 PQVRLEA
-48 NSLPLSYAQE
+48 DSLALSYAQE

-66 EPQSA
+66 DPQSA

-88 ALRRSFEHLIA
+88 ALQESFEHLIA

-105 TRFQRVG
+105 TRFRRVG
-112 EGTQQEVLPGYPV
+112 EGMQQEVLPAYPV
-125 ELLPEDIDERHLK
+125 VLVPEVLDEGHLK
-138 ARVEEEIARPFDLE
+138 ARVEHEIAQPFDLE

-158 ISLLRVAEQDHV
+158 IRLLRLAEQDHV

-191 VVQAYTAFSQG
+191 VVQAYTARSQG
-202 REIDLPALPIQY
+202 QAIALPALPIQY

-249 LPLDRPRPAVQS
+249 LPVDRPRPAVQS
-261 FRGASLDIELDGEL
+261 YRGASLDLVLDSQL
-275 AAGIKALAQ
+275 AADVKALAQ

-303 RYSGQQDIRVGV
+303 RYSGQPDIRVGV

-337 LKADMD
+337 LKADVD
-343 EHTSVLTLLRQARQ
+343 EHTSALTLLRQARQ

-379 ERSLSYSPLF
+379 QRSLSYSPLF
-389 QVMFNHQGRGAGS
+389 QVMFNHQSRAIGS
-402 GSEPQASSLVLEGL
+402 ASEPHGSDLVLEGL

-426 LSLNISEDASRIQ
+426 LSLNVAEDASGIQ
-439 ASFGYATDLFE
+439 ASFGYATDLFD

-457 AQHWQRLLRAM
+457 AHHWQRLLRAM
-468 IATPEALIDSL
+468 LATPEALIDAL
-479 VMLDVQERR
+479 EMLDAQERR
-488 QIVDTWNATAT
+488 QIVEHWNATAV

-504 QAVHHG
+504 QAVHQR

-515 ERTPDRPALV
+515 ERAPHMPALA
-525 FGPAQLT
+525 FGAEQLS
-532 YAALNRRANRLAHA
+532 YAALNGRANRLAHA

-567 MVVALLAILK
+567 MVVGLLAVLK

-588 YPQERQ
+588 YPAQRQ

-602 VNLLLSQSHLS
+602 VSLVLSQSHLS
-613 LPSADHVLR
+613 LPSADNVLR

-635 SEANPDVAL
+635 SAANPGVAV
-644 SPENLAYVIYTS
+644 SGANLAYVIYTS
-656 GSTGK
+656 GSTGM
-661 PKGAGNSHAALTNRL
+661 PKGAGNSHSALTNRL
-676 CWMQQAYALGADD
+676 CWMQQAYALGSSDS
-689 TVLQKTPFSFDVSVW
+689 VLQKTPFSFDVSVW

-709 LLSGA
+709 LISGA

-729 LVALIT
+729 LVELIT
-735 GEGVTTLHF
+735 RESVTTLHF
-744 VPSMLQAFLQDGQV
+744 VPSMLHAFVQHGQV
-758 GRCRS
+758 SRCSS
-763 VRRIVCSGE
+763 VQRIICSGE
-772 ALPVDAQTQ
+772 ALPVDAQAQ

-833 NLEPVPIGVLGEL
+833 NLEPVPVGVLGEL

-854 RGYHRRPLL
+854 RGYHRRPAL

-915 IEARLLEHER
+915 IEARLLEHAR
-925 VREAAVLALDGT
+925 VREAAVVALDGT

-950 DWREALAA
+950 HWREALSA
-958 HLSRHLPAF
+958 HLAMHLPTF
-967 MVPAQWVALESMPLS
+967 MVPARWVLLEKMPLS

-994 PEAASRQRDYA
+994 PDAGSQQPDYA
-1005 PPHTA
+1005 PPRTP
-1010 LEQQVA
+1010 LERQVA
-1016 QVWQQVLGVERVG
+1016 QVWQHVLGVERVG

-1048 ERLAAQCGLV
+1048 ERLAAHCGLA

-1073 ASNATEQ
+1073 AAETPDERA
-1080 QGHSLLVDLN
+1080 HSLIVDLN
-1090 GRQGDTSLFLFH
+1090 GHQGGSSLFLFH

-1110 YKAIAMALRVH
+1110 YKAIALALRLE

-1135 LGEVPTW
+1135 QSEVPAW
-1142 DAMVEDYARQIQ
+1142 DAMVEEYAGQIQ
-1154 AAQPQGP
+1154 VAQPEGP

-1174 LQVAAYLE
+1174 LQVAARLE
-1182 ARGAEVA
+1182 ERGAEVA

-1196 PPPLHV
+1196 PPPQHV
-1202 KAFWDR
+1202 TAFWNR
-1208 DKPLTPVV
+1208 EKPSTAAAGLS
-1216 GETLVDR
+1216 VDR

-1238 ITQAWQDIEHSAVAA
+1238 IAQAWQDIEHSSAAA
-1253 DQHWTALCDWADSA
+1253 DERWTALCEWADST
-1267 LGETFASLRNELQQG
+1267 LGEAFASVRNELQQG

-1288 WALKLTLDE
+1288 WALKLALDE
-1297 RLQDADYVRIAAPVS
+1297 RLKDAAYVRIAAPVS
-1312 CWWAAQ
+1312 CWWAAH
-1318 SKSERDRQVIST
+1318 SKSELDRQVIST
-1330 ALEEGIGHGIDA
+1330 ALEAGIGHGIDA
-1342 SVVID
+1342 SLVIE

-1362 FVSVLKG
+1362 FVSELRA
-1369 ARRRGVPDTPHSS
+1369 ARP

>member
-1 MDNQMAHKIMKRF
+1 MDSQMARKIMQRF
-14 IGLPLEQRKVYLQRM
+14 IALPLEQRKVYLQRM

-41 PQVRFEA
+41 PEVRLEA
-48 NSLPLSYAQE
+48 KALPLSYAQE

-66 EPQSA
+66 DPQSA

-78 LRLKGRLDIA
+78 LRLKGSLDIA
-88 ALRRSFEHLIA
+88 ALQRSFEHLVA

-105 TRFQRVG
+105 TRFIRVG
-112 EGTQQEVLPGYPV
+112 EGMQQEVLPAYPL
-125 ELLPEDIDERHLK
+125 ELMPEPIEESQLK
-138 ARVEEEIARPFDLE
+138 ARVEQEIARPFDLE
-152 QGPLLR
+152 RGPLLR
-158 ISLLRVAEQDHV
+158 IRLLRLAEHDHV

-191 VVQAYTAFSQG
+191 VVQGYTALSRGHQ
-202 REIDLPALPIQY
+202 IDLPALPIQY

-226 AGEKERQLEYWRDLL
+226 AGEKERQLHYWRELL
-241 GGDQPVLE
+241 GGSQPVLE
-249 LPLDRPRPAVQS
+249 LPLDRPRPAVQR
-261 FRGASLDIELDGEL
+261 FRGASLDLTLDG
-275 AAGIKALAQ
+275 AMATQVKALAQ

-337 LKADMD
+337 LKADLD
-343 EHTSVLTLLRQARQ
+343 EGTTGLTLLRQARQ

-389 QVMFNHQGRGAGS
+389 QVMFNHQNRGTGNA
-402 GSEPQASSLVLEGL
+402 SEAHTSSLVLEGL

-426 LSLNISEDASRIQ
+426 LSLNVSEEASGIQ
-439 ASFGYATDLFE
+439 ASFGYATDLFDA
-450 ATTIERM
+450 ATVERM
-457 AQHWQRLLRAM
+457 GRHWQRLLSGM
-468 IATPEALIDSL
+468 LATPEALIDSL
-479 VMLDVQERR
+479 AILDADERA
-488 QIVDTWNATAT
+488 QLVDDWNATAT

-504 QAVHHG
+504 QPVHRA

-515 ERTPDRPALV
+515 ARSPEQPALV
-525 FGPAQLT
+525 FGTTQLS
-532 YAALNRRANRLAHA
+532 YAALNACANRLAHA

-567 MVVALLAILK
+567 MVVALMAVLK

-588 YPQERQ
+588 YPAERQ
-594 AYMLEDSA
+594 AYMLEDSG
-602 VNLLLSQSHLS
+602 VGLVLSQSHLRLPAADS
-613 LPSADHVLR
+613 LLR
-622 IDLDRDESWLQAY
+622 IDLDRDDVWLQGY
-635 SEANPDVAL
+635 SAANPDVEL
-644 SPENLAYVIYTS
+644 SAANLAYVIYTS

-661 PKGAGNSHAALTNRL
+661 PKGAGNSHAALANRL
-676 CWMQQAYALGADD
+676 CWMQQAYALDGSD

-729 LVALIT
+729 LVELIT
-735 GEGVTTLHF
+735 REAVTTLHF
-744 VPSMLQAFLQDGQV
+744 VPSMLQAFLQHSQV
-758 GRCRS
+758 SRCAS
-763 VRRIVCSGE
+763 LQRIVCSGE
-772 ALPVDAQTQ
+772 ALPVDAQQQ

-787 QASLYNLYGP
+787 QANLYNLYGP

-833 NLEPVPIGVLGEL
+833 TLEPVPVGVLGEL
-846 YLAGKGLA
+846 YLTGKGLA

-863 TAERFVASPFG
+863 TAERFVASPF
-874 AGERMYRTGDL
+874 ARGERMYRTGDL

-915 IEARLLEHER
+915 IEARLLEHPD
-925 VREAAVLALDGT
+925 VREAAVLAVDGT
-937 QLVGYVVLDEAVP
+937 HLVGYVVLDDAP
-950 DWREALAA
+950 AHWRESLGAHLAA
-958 HLSRHLPAF
+958 QLPAF
-967 MVPAQWVALESMPLS
+967 MVPAQWVVLERMPLS

-994 PEAASRQRDYA
+994 PDAVTLQRAYA
-1005 PPHTA
+1005 PPHSP
-1010 LEQQVA
+1010 LERQVA
-1016 QVWQQVLGVERVG
+1016 QVWQDVLGVECVG

-1035 ELGGHSLLLLVVK
+1035 ELGGHSLLLLLVK
-1048 ERLAAQCGLV
+1048 ERLATQCGLT

-1073 ASNATEQ
+1073 AADAPQ
-1080 QGHSLLVDLN
+1080 APSLIVDLN
-1090 GRQGDTSLFLFH
+1090 GHPDGPALFLFH

-1110 YKAIAMALRVH
+1110 YKALAMALRQD
-1121 MPVRGVICRALIDP
+1121 MPVRGVICRALVDP
-1135 LGEVPTW
+1135 LGEVPAW
-1142 DAMVEDYARQIQ
+1142 ERMVEDYGQQIL

-1174 LQVAAYLE
+1174 LQVAGYLE

-1202 KAFWDR
+1202 TAFWAR
-1208 DKPLTPVV
+1208 EKPQVATV
-1216 GETLVDR
+1216 GESLVER

-1238 ITQAWQDIEHSAVAA
+1238 IAQAWEDIEHSGTEA
-1253 DQHWTALCDWADSA
+1253 DQHWPALCEWAESA
-1267 LGETFASLRNELQQG
+1267 LGETFASLRTELQQG

-1297 RLQDADYVRIAAPVS
+1297 RLKDAAYVPIVAPVS
-1312 CWWAAQ
+1312 CWWAAL
-1318 SKSERDRQVIST
+1318 SKSEADRQVIRT
-1330 ALEEGIGHGIDA
+1330 ALEAGVGHGVAA
-1342 SVVID
+1342 SVVVE
-1347 TTHDRIVDNPEFIAS
+1347 TSHDRIVDNPDFVAS
-1362 FVSVLKG
+1362 FVEALKG
-1369 ARRRGVPDTPHSS
+1369 ARH